1 MNFVFNEYRE
11 LFYTHTP
18 FLGIPLKPNPFSLL
32 GDVLFKTKIFM
43 PSQIKLQTAFILV
56 LGFGSPFLK
65 VLQMPVSAAKT
76 ALYILSLAFQGRIEF
91 HRPQWFCWRDH
102 LESCVEQ
109 TRAASGGWGCCFS
122 SRSSTAAP
130 LLCPP
135 VPGSQQPRLYP
146 LGGDQWR
153 ATWHSRALAGIC
165 RAMAL
170 TPLL

>member
-32 GDVLFKTKIFM
+32 GEVLFKTKIFM

-130 LLCPP
+130 LLCPQCL
-135 VPGSQQPRLYP
+135 GLSSQGCTLWEGTSDEP
-146 LGGDQWR
+146 LGTVEHW
-153 ATWHSRALAGIC
+153 LASAGPW
-165 RAMAL
+165 L